1 MLSAFAFPSKNVPYM
16 TPSAAPQYDYD
27 VDLLIVGGGINGV
40 GIARDAAGRGLRVL
54 LCEKSDLASATSSN
68 SSKLIHGGLRYLENY
83 EFRLVREAL
92 SERDVLLSNAP
103 HIVHPL
109 RFVLPHNRHLRPAWM
124 IRMGMFLYDNLAR
137 RSARL
142 PASRRLA
149 LRSAAQ
155 GVPLKTD
162 ITTGFE
168 YSDASVD
175 DSRLVV
181 LNAMDARQRGA
192 TILTRTTCVGLEK
205 KEGHWLVRLLAED
218 GATLTARARVLVN
231 AAGPWVEALQRL
243 AAPADDGK
251 AASKLRLVKGSH
263 FTVPRMYE
271 GDWAYILQNPD
282 GRIVFVIPY
291 LDQYS
296 LVGTTDVMFTGD
308 PATVKISEE
317 EIAYLCETVNEYF
330 KTAISGDDITWSYS
344 GVRPLYDDQ
353 AGNASEVTRD
363 YVFDVNTGAPGDPV
377 LLSIFGGKITTYR
390 RLAEHALEKLAP
402 HTCKPT
408 AWTARAVL
416 PGGDMPEADPQ
427 AYERTFTARF
437 PWLAPAIAHR
447 YIYTYGTLAERILGG
462 ATSVSDLGQEFGSG
476 LYECEV
482 RWLVEHEWA
491 RTAEDILW
499 RRTRLGLVAGPEATQ
514 RLTDWLGSHSNPRR
528 EQAISI

>member
-1 MLSAFAFPSKNVPYM
+1 M
-16 TPSAAPQYDYD
+16 TSPAAPSYDYD
-27 VDLLIVGGGINGV
+27 VDLMIVGGGINGV
-40 GIARDAAGRGLRVL
+40 GIARDAAGRGLSVL
-54 LCEKSDLASATSSN
+54 LCEQNDLASATSSN

-124 IRMGMFLYDNLAR
+124 IRIGMFLYDNLAR

-142 PASRRLA
+142 PGSRRLT

-155 GVPLKTD
+155 GVALKTD

-168 YSDASVD
+168 YSDARVD

-192 TILTRTTCVGLEK
+192 TILTRTRCIGLQK
-205 KEGHWLVRLLAED
+205 ANGHWLVRMRAEN
-218 GATLTARARVLVN
+218 GETVTARARVLVN

-243 AAPADDGK
+243 TSPAGTTDK
-251 AASKLRLVKGSH
+251 PASKLRLVKGSH

-291 LDQYS
+291 QEQYS
-296 LVGTTDVMFTGD
+296 LVGTTDVVFEGD

-317 EIAYLCETVNEYF
+317 EIAYLCDTVNGYF
-330 KTAISGDDITWSYS
+330 KTPISAADITWTYS

-353 AGNASEVTRD
+353 AGSASAVTRD
-363 YVFDVNTGAPGDPV
+363 YVFDVNTGQQGDPV

-402 HTCKPT
+402 HTGKAL

-416 PGGDMPEADPQ
+416 PGGDMPQADPQ
-427 AYERTFTARF
+427 AYERTFTSRF
-437 PWLAPAIAHR
+437 PWLAPALAHR

-462 ATSVSDLGQEFGSG
+462 ASSVADLGQDFGCG
-476 LYECEV
+476 LFECEV
-482 RWLVEHEWA
+482 QWLVDHEWA
-491 RTAEDILW
+491 RTADDILW
-499 RRTRLGLVAGPEATQ
+499 RRTRLGLTATPQ
-514 RLTDWLGSHSNPRR
+514 TVQKLTDWLGQHAAPGK
-528 EQAISI
+528 EQAIPIS